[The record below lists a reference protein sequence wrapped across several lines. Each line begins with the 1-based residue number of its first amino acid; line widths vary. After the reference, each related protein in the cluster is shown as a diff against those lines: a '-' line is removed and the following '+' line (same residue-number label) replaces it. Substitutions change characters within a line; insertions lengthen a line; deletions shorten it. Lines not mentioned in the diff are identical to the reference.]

1 VKNGCPK
8 SAEAI
13 GALPI
18 EHAGKCH
25 QNSKHSPAVAEEFA
39 CEHAGHF
46 LLCGKTNGVMPDD
59 EAIFLDEVVLDG
71 DTKGP
76 ARLI

>member
-1 VKNGCPK
+1 LFCFGT
-8 SAEAI
+8 
-13 GALPI
+13 LPI

-39 CEHAGHF
+39 CEHAGRF
-46 LLCGKTNGVMPDD
+46 LLCGDTNGVLPDD
-59 EAIFLDEVVLDG
+59 EAIFLEEIVLDG
-71 DTKGP
+71 NTKGP